1 MELQDHQT
9 HLQNLVNQANTLSN
23 EIETKRTLLLKV
35 QGLIEESVAKIDIYA
50 GSVNGANTTISSSM
64 WNGSGMYVAGTYHI
78 LGY

>member
-35 QGLIEESVAKIDIYA
+35 QGVIEYLSV
-50 GSVNGANTTISSSM
+50 
-64 WNGSGMYVAGTYHI
+64 
-78 LGY
+78 LGVKLPEPPAPAETPEAPPEPEVSE

>member
-35 QGLIEESVAKIDIYA
+35 QGVIEYLSE
-50 GSVNGANTTISSSM
+50 
-64 WNGSGMYVAGTYHI
+64 
-78 LGY
+78 LGVTLPEPPAPAETSEAPPEPEVSE

>member
-35 QGLIEESVAKIDIYA
+35 QGVIEYLSE
-50 GSVNGANTTISSSM
+50 
-64 WNGSGMYVAGTYHI
+64 
-78 LGY
+78 LGVKLPEPPAPEITEAPPEPEVSE

>member
-35 QGLIEESVAKIDIYA
+35 QGVIEYLSE
-50 GSVNGANTTISSSM
+50 
-64 WNGSGMYVAGTYHI
+64 
-78 LGY
+78 LGVKLPEPPAQKHQRHPQNQKSLNK

>member
-35 QGLIEESVAKIDIYA
+35 QGVIEYLSELGVKLPEPPAETPESPPEPEV
-50 GSVNGANTTISSSM
+50 SE
-64 WNGSGMYVAGTYHI
+64 
-78 LGY
+78 

>member
-35 QGLIEESVAKIDIYA
+35 QGVIEYLSE
-50 GSVNGANTTISSSM
+50 
-64 WNGSGMYVAGTYHI
+64 
-78 LGY
+78 LGVKLPEAPTETPAAPPEPEVSE

>member
-35 QGLIEESVAKIDIYA
+35 QGVIEYLSE
-50 GSVNGANTTISSSM
+50 
-64 WNGSGMYVAGTYHI
+64 
-78 LGY
+78 LGITLPEPPAPAETPEAPPEPEVSE

>member
-35 QGLIEESVAKIDIYA
+35 QGVIEYLSELGVKLPESPAETPEAPPEPEV
-50 GSVNGANTTISSSM
+50 SE
-64 WNGSGMYVAGTYHI
+64 
-78 LGY
+78 

>member
-35 QGLIEESVAKIDIYA
+35 QGVIEYLSELGVKPPEAPAKTPEA
-50 GSVNGANTTISSSM
+50 PPEPEVSE
-64 WNGSGMYVAGTYHI
+64 
-78 LGY
+78 